1 MQGYCILIKTWDSI
15 LRATSWQNEAD
26 LWRRRFTFSLL
37 KIWHLCATVVTV
49 SNFDVWKLFQDQY
62 KYTDFIVCMLLLL
75 YEDKKDLS
83 VKQTPSVHSTEAFI
97 FNSNHNRLDTDTFS
111 RVKMK
116 KNVLKTVFI
125 LYIAFTQTQQRTTNT
140 TTNKQKDVAYRQMK
154 QWLCSTLCDSS
165 DTQNIHFGNKSR
177 TVAAPISLLFHFQS
191 KDARIFIHQW
201 H

>member
-1 MQGYCILIKTWDSI
+1 
-15 LRATSWQNEAD
+15 
-26 LWRRRFTFSLL
+26 
-37 KIWHLCATVVTV
+37 
-49 SNFDVWKLFQDQY
+49 
-62 KYTDFIVCMLLLL
+62 MLLLL

-140 TTNKQKDVAYRQMK
+140 TTNKQKDVASQQMK
-154 QWLCSTLCDSS
+154 QWL
-165 DTQNIHFGNKSR
+165 
-177 TVAAPISLLFHFQS
+177 
-191 KDARIFIHQW
+191 
-201 H
+201 